1 MHVHWR
7 TLTLDTPHWNALKFI
22 ESLLK
27 TRPELPYDILQPA
40 QDGDYQII
48 GQGKNGA
55 PIVTTVVC
63 VPVEAHTTWV
73 TIVVTGENDDQVEH
87 ERSAIGQEIV
97 ALHLN

>member
-22 ESLLK
+22 ETLLK
-27 TRPELPYDILQPA
+27 TRPELPYDILQSS
-40 QDGDYQII
+40 QDGNYQII

-63 VPVEAHTTWV
+63 VPVEAHKTWA
-73 TIVVTGENDDQVEH
+73 TIVVSGDNDDQVTH
-87 ERSAIGQEIV
+87 ERTTLGEEIR